1 MVISILFATFAPK
14 KSRHSVKMRKKGEK
28 EMKDVN
34 NISTSINQLKQR
46 LEKQSMLQKEIGKSL
61 EKCINPKYCVYRM
74 ATTQMQ
80 YTCVHPN
87 INGRAVCD
95 GKCIGLYSS
104 VTHKKCPFYKCQ
116 QAPRPLYKR
125 ILGALRGIVKIT
137 VK

>member
-1 MVISILFATFAPK
+1 M
-14 KSRHSVKMRKKGEK
+14 K
-28 EMKDVN
+28 EVN
-34 NISTSINQLKQR
+34 NIPTSLNQLIRR
-46 LEKQSMLQKEIGKSL
+46 LEKQSRLQKEIGKNL
-61 EKCINPKYCVYRM
+61 EKGLSPKYCVYRK
-74 ATTQMQ
+74 AITQQQ

-137 VK
+137 VKQDTK